1 MGNGRVWGRL
11 LALPLDAKL
20 LCYQS
25 VAEGAES
32 QGQGGASYKF
42 QTFAKVYHAEY
53 NLATSEIH

>member
-1 MGNGRVWGRL
+1 MWGRL

-25 VAEGAES
+25 VAEGTES